1 MRGAPKWLNSRED
14 VYTVAQ
20 LALDGQLD
28 REEVKK
34 KIQSLM
40 SDEKVYVFDR
50 IVNQNYT
57 AGQDENVCETKK
69 EDGTVEYH
77 CYKLQDNPNARYL
90 QMGMTKEEIQT
101 ILNEL
106 EG

>member
-20 LALDGQLD
+20 LAIDGQLD

-34 KIQSLM
+34 KIQNLM
-40 SDEKVYVFDR
+40 SDEKVYVFGH
-50 IVNQNYT
+50 IVDENYT
-57 AGQDENVCETKK
+57 AGQDENVCEVRK
-69 EDGTVEYH
+69 EDCTVEYH
-77 CYKLQDNPNARYL
+77 CYRLQDNPNARYL
-90 QMGMTKEEIQT
+90 QMGLTKDEIQT